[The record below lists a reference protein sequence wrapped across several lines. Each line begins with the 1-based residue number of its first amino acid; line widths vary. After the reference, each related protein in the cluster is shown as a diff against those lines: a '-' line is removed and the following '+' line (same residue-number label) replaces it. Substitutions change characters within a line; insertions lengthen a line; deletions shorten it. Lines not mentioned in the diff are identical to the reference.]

1 MRPDQ
6 QRTSGA
12 SVGDSNSR
20 RLKVA
25 DQIIEEMRTAILV
38 GEMKPGSKLPN
49 ERDLAA
55 KFGVSQPTVREAVRA
70 LVTMGLLDV
79 RHGSGVYVTF
89 DTRASI
95 ASALNVLVQLEH
107 VRVFDVLE
115 IRAALAIYSIRRAVE
130 HASDEEIENIEKLA
144 TAMVEADTVQG
155 VAEATVEFQ
164 VGLAAAAHHPLLFA
178 IECFLFELLMKF
190 QYKAHRHRGAAFWM
204 ESAEAI
210 KPYRDRVLAALRAR
224 DSDTAVEE
232 MSAYQERLSERW
244 LSEPALAKIELA
256 GPSAMQTLSQ
266 ITVHI
271 PDVRA
276 VKY

>member
-1 MRPDQ
+1 M
-6 QRTSGA
+6 
-12 SVGDSNSR
+12 
-20 RLKVA
+20 KVA

-38 GEMKPGSKLPN
+38 GELKPGSKLPN

-70 LVTMGLLDV
+70 LVTMGLVDV
-79 RHGSGVYVTF
+79 RHGSGAYVSS
-89 DTRASI
+89 DDARASI
-95 ASALNVLVQLEH
+95 ANALTVLVQLEH

-115 IRAALAIYSIRRAVE
+115 IRNALAIYSIRRAVE
-130 HASDEEIENIEKLA
+130 HATTEEIARIADLSA
-144 TAMVEADTVQG
+144 AMVDADTAQG

-190 QYKAHRHRGAAFWM
+190 QYKAHRHRSAAFWL
-204 ESAEAI
+204 ESANAI
-210 KPYRDRVLAALRAR
+210 KPYRDHVVAALRAR
-224 DSDTAVEE
+224 DADKAAEE
-232 MSAYQERLSERW
+232 MRAYQERLSQRW
-244 LSEPALAKIELA
+244 LNEPALAKIELA

-276 VKY
+276 VND